1 MKTTFSGVDHDGK
14 DQLYHGKCKFFY
26 DQLGYQGDMI
36 IPESLEVRQIK
47 VDSLQKILTPL
58 VALRGCVLLGLANYN
73 R

>member
-1 MKTTFSGVDHDGK
+1 
-14 DQLYHGKCKFFY
+14 
-26 DQLGYQGDMI
+26 MI